1 MSYAHINLTVDG
13 GVARLE
19 LNRPESLNS
28 WILDMGREMLDA
40 LGRIGADDGVRAVL
54 LTGAGR
60 AFSAGADLKQ
70 ERPRTPDGHPDVRT
84 GMRTVYHPVMIAVRE
99 LPKPVVAA
107 VNGPAVGIGC
117 SLALSCDLILAARS
131 AYFLLAFVRVG
142 LAPDGG
148 SSAFLPAR
156 LGQTRATELAML
168 GERLPAA
175 EALAWGLINRVCE
188 DGELAAESDALAR
201 RLATGPTR
209 SYAAT
214 KRLLNASIL
223 PRLQE
228 QLDLEADIQQ
238 GQAATDDYAEGTLAF
253 REKRPPAFTG
263 R

>member
-1 MSYAHINLTVDG
+1 MAMEHIRLDIAH

-19 LNRPESLNS
+19 LNRPGSLNS
-28 WILDMGREMLDA
+28 WIPDMGRELLGA
-40 LGRIGADDGVRAVL
+40 LRWIAADGGVRAVL

-70 ERPRTPDGHPDVRT
+70 ERPKTAGGHPDVRT
-84 GMRTVYHPVMIAVRE
+84 NMRTIYHPVMVAVRE
-99 LPKPVVAA
+99 LPKPVIAA

-117 SLALSCDLILAARS
+117 SLALACDLILAARS

-156 LGQTRATELAML
+156 AGQARAAELAML
-168 GERLPAA
+168 GERLPA
-175 EALAWGLINRVCE
+175 EQALAWGLINRVYD
-188 DGELAAESDALAR
+188 DGELPAEAEALAR
-201 RLATGPTR
+201 RMAEGPTQ

-223 PRLQE
+223 PRLQD

-238 GQAATDDYAEGTLAF
+238 GQAATADYAEGTLAF
-253 REKRPPAFTG
+253 REKRTPAFTG